1 MLGPAGDKIIQILL
15 PVALLPLTL
24 CFWVTNCPQPRV
36 SQGFAVASSTQFTLC
51 LA

>member
-36 SQGFAVASSTQFTLC
+36 SQGVAVASSTQFTLC